1 MTVATPQPA
10 SRQQALRL
18 DAVSWSQY
26 ERIGHLFQDRPL
38 RITFDNGRL
47 EIMTTSAAHER
58 HSRKIA
64 LLILVLVE
72 ELGLQMAGFGS
83 MTFKQKPAKK
93 GLEPDECFWIQNA
106 AAVRSKNEIDL
117 AKDPPPDLVL
127 EVEISRSTLDRMSI
141 YSALGVPEVWRCTT
155 NNARV
160 CHLVNGDYMEEYRS
174 VAFPSLHPQA
184 LLNFLRRYPDL
195 DDIGLMRQFRTWVRK
210 QIANGWRD
218 GCVKK

>member
-1 MTVATPQPA
+1 MPVATR
-10 SRQQALRL
+10 SRNSRSQAISL

-26 ERIGHLFQDRPL
+26 ERIGRLFQDRPL
-38 RITFDNGRL
+38 RITYDNGRL
-47 EIMTTSAAHER
+47 EIMTTSATHER

-83 MTFKQKPAKK
+83 MTFKQKSAKR

-106 AAVRSKNEIDL
+106 TAVRSKNEIDL
-117 AKDPPPDLVL
+117 VKDPPPDLVL
-127 EVEISRSTLDRMSI
+127 EVEVSRSTLDRMGI
-141 YSALGVPEVWRCTT
+141 YADLGVPEVWRCTT
-155 NNARV
+155 KLARV
-160 CHLVNGDYMEEYRS
+160 CHLVDGEYVEESGS
-174 VAFPSLHPQA
+174 VAFPVLHPQV
-184 LLNFLRRYPDL
+184 LLEFVRRHPDL

-218 GCVKK
+218 GGVQ

>member
-1 MTVATPQPA
+1 MTVATRPRS
-10 SRQQALRL
+10 SRKQSISL

-26 ERIGHLFQDRPL
+26 ERLGRLFQDRPL
-38 RITFDNGRL
+38 RITYDDGRL
-47 EIMTTSAAHER
+47 EIMTASATHER

-72 ELGLQMAGFGS
+72 ELGMQIAGFGS
-83 MTFKQKPAKK
+83 MTFKQKPARK

-117 AKDPPPDLVL
+117 ATDPPPDLVL
-127 EVEISRSTLDRMSI
+127 EVEVNRSTLDRMGI
-141 YSALGVPEVWRCTT
+141 YVALGVPEVWRCTT
-155 NNARV
+155 TQARV
-160 CHLVNGDYMEEYRS
+160 FHLVDGEYVEESRS

-184 LLNFLRRYPDL
+184 MLSFVRRYPDL

-218 GCVKK
+218 GGSRK